1 MNDLLA
7 EQAKLFEKVS
17 SAMGNAASASQ
28 QMKNSTQEQTQEQTN
43 NVNMGPQVVE
53 NLKAQ
58 TDGAGALADALGRS
72 SASVEENSNQTSGW
86 IDRLAKGVTAGGL
99 FMTAINSVGQSL
111 DMMGGALSLAKGAV
125 SGLLGI
131 FGAGVKTVTGFFTG
145 LMSAA
150 ADWYNKAAPAMFAA
164 NQDIVKSF
172 GNLDESQGKF
182 VKGLTK
188 DLGPAQTALKKSGSS
203 LFAVL
208 GNGADILKAVT
219 ALASEF
225 GDDLVYL
232 QDQIKGAVPE
242 LLMMQKGMGLT
253 GDALK
258 NLGSTAAASGGT
270 LQSSLEEGMVASAHL
285 SKKFGVDVK
294 VIGKGLNAMAADM
307 ETFGHMGTKEMAAVA
322 TYTAKL
328 GIEMSAL
335 KGVMDKF
342 DSFEGAAEAAGKLN
356 EAFGMNIDTMKMMNA
371 ENPAERMDMLRQ
383 SLQETGKS
391 FDELSRHEKKLMAQT
406 MGMDMKSLQNAMSVD
421 VDEMGFDDFG
431 DAAEEAAEKI
441 TPEQA
446 MKDVA
451 KSIEKLSHALNKMS
465 SGPLSNFIDGFM
477 RVIDRSP
484 MMQTLMKKI
493 SSFLKVFMKMG
504 EKVGHIFLGFMKTND
519 GLLKQLHSLFD
530 LGRIGKFSDA
540 VTAAFGKFFDLLATD
555 PKAAMEGLWD
565 DIVGAIKSWA
575 GDTAD
580 GAAGIK
586 DTLSNMLIGGIKL
599 LHGMVPKLME
609 EMAKGLVYVTEALRD
624 WLEKPNDATSAIT
637 DGVGG
642 AMQAALAD
650 IGKVF
655 SEKLWPAIVD
665 LFSLLWE
672 KAQPFIQKILW
683 MGIKFT
689 FYKALIQSMAA
700 LLAGGMVKVIGGML
714 AKFFGGAMAEAD
726 KKTPGSKDTGG
737 AGMFQKLKES
747 LNELGGINFKD
758 VIKGG
763 ATLMLLAVFF
773 GVSMVALAYAIMKS
787 AQLLKKVAWKDFAKV
802 LVMVGSAIAA
812 TIGLVNIAQALQPGL
827 MVKAGLGLVAGAVFF
842 GISVAAFA
850 LAIVGINHIMKG
862 VPFGEFMK
870 QMVMVGTAV
879 VASLVLTGIGF
890 AFFSAAVSTGAI
902 LAAGAGLVAG
912 ALFFGVSVA
921 AYAKAIQLVTP
932 ILAAT
937 KFTDVVKLFTLVGA
951 AIVATG
957 ALVVAGVILGNPIA
971 LAAMLIA
978 ATGLGAAAVLLT
990 SALTVFAKALGKGVK
1005 AFEGIELE
1013 KVSMMMDSIIMA
1025 IMAIVGLS
1033 VVGPAFAA
1041 GGFFGLDKII
1051 SKGVGVMVGIAEKSF
1066 PRLSNVIREIEKVP
1080 ITDPEMFA
1088 KRMTG
1093 IAGVMTAVQGLA
1105 NLGLEAG
1112 KMGIMAS
1119 LFSDDSPSDMMFA
1132 MEMFIVSTIDS
1143 ISNLVTNLVN
1153 LAKGITKEELE
1164 KVGAVA
1170 SIISAVS
1177 SLASGMLAPMSD
1189 IVKNQSAYAI
1199 YKGETASKQMG
1210 EMAWG
1215 MGQILQKLSLYLP
1228 DIIDSLKTSTD
1239 SITDPESFKKKSEA
1253 LGSLFDGLAKVMT
1266 AIGKL
1271 YFNAQKAGKGYFTD
1285 KSAETVLNDMFATM
1299 WRLFLPGG
1307 IFRQMVF
1314 AASGALKEFKFPE
1327 SAQIENFTKGIDA
1340 LLRTIDKLIR
1350 FGDGF
1355 EGKNKALKNMGK
1367 VINKWSTSE
1376 YAPHEIVKT
1385 LVQEA
1390 KDIATAMADLQLDM
1404 EAFNLAPMLGEV
1416 IGLGKKGTQE
1426 FTIKPKGVN
1435 ITVNFNVTMDAE
1447 ALATQIV
1454 KGNKKNKKEGFF
1466 VLTEAAKNAELEGSK
1481 GTTGG

>member
-17 SAMGNAASASQ
+17 SAMGNAANASQ
-28 QMKNSTQEQTQEQTN
+28 QMKNSTEQQTQEQTN

-58 TDGAGALADALGRS
+58 TDGANALAEALGRGS
-72 SASVEENSNQTSGW
+72 TSIEDNSNQTSSW

-99 FMTAINSVGQSL
+99 FMTAINSIGQSL
-111 DMMGGALSLAKGAV
+111 DMVGGAFSLAKGAA

-131 FGAGVKTVTGFFTG
+131 FGAGIKTVTGFFTG

-150 ADWYNKAAPAMFAA
+150 ADWYNKAGPAMFQA

-182 VKGLTK
+182 VKGLVK
-188 DLGPAQTALKKSGSS
+188 DLGPAQNALKKSSSS
-203 LFAVL
+203 LFAII
-208 GNGADILKAVT
+208 GNGAEVLKAVT
-219 ALASEF
+219 ALAGEF

-253 GDALK
+253 GDAMK

-270 LQSSLEEGMVASAHL
+270 LQESLEEGMVASAHL

-294 VIGKGLNAMAADM
+294 VIGKGLNEMAADM
-307 ETFGHMGTKEMAAVA
+307 KTFGHLGTKEMAAVA

-328 GIEMSAL
+328 GVEMSAL
-335 KGVMDKF
+335 KGIMDKF

-391 FDELSRHEKKLMAQT
+391 FEELSRHEKKLMADT

-431 DAAEEAAEKI
+431 DAAEEAAEKM

-446 MKDVA
+446 MQDVA
-451 KSIEKLSHALNKMS
+451 KSIEKLSHTLNKLS
-465 SGPLSNFIDGFM
+465 SGPLSNFIEGFM
-477 RVIDRSP
+477 RIIDRSP
-484 MMQTLMKKI
+484 MMQKLMKKI
-493 SSFLKVFMKMG
+493 SSFLKVFTKMG
-504 EKVGHIFLGFMKTND
+504 EKVGHIFLKFMKTND
-519 GLLKQLHSLFD
+519 GLLKQIHSLFD
-530 LGRIGKFSDA
+530 LKRITKFKDA

-565 DIVGAIKSWA
+565 DIVSAIKSWA

-586 DTLSNMLIGGIKL
+586 DTLFSMLEGGIKL
-599 LHGMVPKLME
+599 LHGLVPKLME
-609 EMAKGLVYVTEALRD
+609 EMAKGLVYITEALRD
-624 WLEKPNDATSAIT
+624 FLEKPNDATTAIT

-642 AMQAALAD
+642 AMQAALES
-650 IGKVF
+650 IGDVWGD
-655 SEKLWPAIVD
+655 KLWPAIKD
-665 LFSLLWE
+665 LFELLWE
-672 KAQPFIQKILW
+672 KASPYVYKVLW
-683 MGIKFT
+683 FGIKVIFV
-689 FYKALIQSMAA
+689 KALIQSLAA
-700 LLAGGMVKVIGGML
+700 LAAGGMVKVIGGL
-714 AKFFGGAMAEAD
+714 IAKFFGKAIQEGE
-726 KKTPGSKDTGG
+726 KQTPGKGDTGG
-737 AGMFQKLKES
+737 ANMFKKLRETLSEIGK
-747 LNELGGINFKD
+747 IKIMD
-758 VIKGG
+758 VVKAG
-763 ATLMLLAVFF
+763 ASIAIMAFFF
-773 GVSMVALAYAIMKS
+773 GVSMVGLAYAILEASKP
-787 AQLLKKVAWKDFAKV
+787 LKQVAWKDFAK
-802 LVMVGSAIAA
+802 LLGMVGTAIAA
-812 TIGLVNIAQALQPGL
+812 TIGLTKIAKGLQPGA
-827 MVKAGLGLVAGAVFF
+827 MVNAGLGLVAGAIFF
-842 GISVAAFA
+842 GVSVGAFA
-850 LAIVGINHIMKG
+850 LAIKLINYILEG
-862 VPFGEFMK
+862 VPFMGFMK
-870 QMVMVGTAV
+870 QLVMVGAAV
-879 VASLVLTGIGF
+879 VATGILSLAGA
-890 AFFSAAVSTGAI
+890 AFFASIVSTGVI
-902 LAAGAGLVAG
+902 LASAGGMLAG

-932 ILAAT
+932 ILAGT
-937 KFTDVVKLFTLVGA
+937 KFLDVIKLFALVGS

-957 ALVVAGVILGNPIA
+957 ALVVAGVVLGNPIA
-971 LAAMLIA
+971 LASML
-978 ATGLGAAAVLLT
+978 LAAAGLSAGALLLT
-990 SALTVFAKALGKGVK
+990 GALTKFARALGKGLN
-1005 AFEGIELE
+1005 AFAKMNLSD
-1013 KVSMMMDSIIMA
+1013 VSSMMESIVLA
-1025 IMAIVGLS
+1025 IMAIIGLT

-1051 SKGVGVMVGIAEKSF
+1051 AKGVGVMASIAEKSF
-1066 PRLSNVIREIEKVP
+1066 PRLSNVIREIEKIP

-1088 KRMTG
+1088 KRMEG

-1112 KMGIMAS
+1112 KMGMMAS

-1132 MEMFIVSTIDS
+1132 MEMFIVNTVDS
-1143 ISNLVTNLVN
+1143 ISNMITGFVT
-1153 LAKGITKEELE
+1153 LAKGLTKEDLE
-1164 KVGAVA
+1164 KIGAVA
-1170 SIISAVS
+1170 GIISAVS
-1177 SLASGMLAPMSD
+1177 DLASGMLAPFSD
-1189 IVKNQSAYAI
+1189 IIKNQSAYAI
-1199 YKGETASKQMG
+1199 YKGEGPSKQMA
-1210 EMAWG
+1210 EMAAG
-1215 MGQILQKLSLYLP
+1215 MGGILLRLAIYLP
-1228 DIIDSLKTSTD
+1228 MIINSLKASTE
-1239 SITDPESFKKKSEA
+1239 SITDPEAFKKKSEA
-1253 LGSLFDGLAKVMT
+1253 LGGLFTGLAKIME

-1285 KSAETVLNDMFATM
+1285 DSAETVLNDMFATM

-1307 IFRQMVF
+1307 IFRQMVH
-1314 AASGALKEFKFPE
+1314 AAAGALKEFKFPE
-1327 SAQIENFTKGIDA
+1327 GAQIENFSKGMDA
-1340 LLRTIDKLIR
+1340 IMRTIDKMVKFGEGFDAKNQLLTKMGNLI
-1350 FGDGF
+1350 
-1355 EGKNKALKNMGK
+1355 A
-1367 VINKWSTSE
+1367 KWSTT
-1376 YAPHEIVKT
+1376 YWAPHEIVEM

-1390 KDIATAMADLQLDM
+1390 KDIATAMNNLQLDM
-1404 EAFNLAPMLGEV
+1404 ESFNLAPMLGDV

-1466 VLTEAAKNAELEGSK
+1466 VLTEAAKNAELEGSR
-1481 GTTGG
+1481 GTAGG